1 MNGPYSLP
9 YYYMDA
15 VQSRIDDAILLWE
28 RGRREG
34 AFLSVLI
41 AVAATAR
48 RRYPKMKDRE
58 AFEQFLRDSHSVTL
72 SVEYRGECHPIEHVF
87 YKWMRCQLVHEGGIP
102 IDIEFMQDVQ
112 PGSMS
117 VRAGGAPEFILKIGT
132 GWFRHMIGSVVR
144 APENIDQYS
153 KKKT

>member
-1 MNGPYSLP
+1 MS
-9 YYYMDA
+9 A
-15 VQSRIDDAILLWE
+15 IRARIDDAIFLWD
-28 RGRREG
+28 RGRQEG

-72 SVEYRGECHPIEHVF
+72 SVEYRGECRPIERVF

-102 IDIEFMQDVQ
+102 VDIEFMQDVE

-132 GWFRHMIGSVVR
+132 GWFQHMIGSVVR
-144 APENIDQYS
+144 APESADQYS
-153 KKKT
+153 NKET